1 MLDKLIVIYTDCKEN
16 VEELT
21 KKLQQNFGFEKAH
34 FVTKNPLIKGE
45 AIKFLPP
52 LEYEYFIKKHKNY
65 IDNITKEF
73 CHIKNTNWEYI
84 SIGTNDKALSKMI
97 KGKIHFQANFI
108 DEILNKKDCFYL
120 NGILHKIDWL
130 ALKIAGR
137 TIFHNDEKE
146 IN

>member
-21 KKLQQNFGFEKAH
+21 KKLQQSFGFEKAH

-52 LEYEYFIKKHKNY
+52 LEYEDFIKKHKNY
-65 IDNITKEF
+65 IDKITKEF

-84 SIGTNDKALSKMI
+84 SIGINDKDLSKMI

-108 DEILNKKDCFYL
+108 NEISNKKDCFYL